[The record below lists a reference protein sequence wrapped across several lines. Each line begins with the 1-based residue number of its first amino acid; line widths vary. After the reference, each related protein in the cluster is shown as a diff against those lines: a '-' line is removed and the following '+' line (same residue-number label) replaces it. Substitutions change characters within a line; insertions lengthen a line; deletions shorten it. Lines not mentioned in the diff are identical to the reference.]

1 MTTSPV
7 DRVVA
12 LLEGIG
18 LSSVDTAT
26 FEPVA
31 QGASGRTI
39 MRAYGVI
46 AIVWTN
52 ERADNASFLP
62 AARGLAALGL
72 RVPRII
78 SYWEDGEGNGACLVD
93 DLGRTDLLNYKQ
105 EAVEDWVLLRER
117 YRACFQTI
125 LPFYAL
131 RPDWELQAPFEES
144 LYRWEQGYF
153 AEHYLGRHR
162 SYSLESQAEFLQQ
175 SIGIELA
182 EDLASLPRMPIHR
195 DLQSQNLMMKDDH
208 AWLIDFQGMRMGRYE
223 YDLASL
229 IFDPYMGLSYE
240 QRLDLLALWEE
251 LSGVQVDRA
260 LFCACGMQRMMQV
273 LGAFANIGY
282 NQEKSWYL
290 DMIPAAEE
298 SLHQLGALAA
308 EGTMAKR
315 LYYMILTCL

>member
-1 MTTSPV
+1 MNISPV
-7 DRVVA
+7 DRVVS

-18 LSSVDTAT
+18 LSSVDTST
-26 FEPVA
+26 FEQVA

-39 MRAYGVI
+39 IRAYGVI

-62 AARGLAALGL
+62 AARGLASLGL

-93 DLGRTDLLNYKQ
+93 DLGKTDLLSYKR
-105 EAVEDWVLLRER
+105 EGWDVLRER
-117 YRACFQTI
+117 YRACFQSI

-131 RPDWELQAPFEES
+131 RPEWDLQEPFDES

-153 AEHYLGRHR
+153 AEHYLGRHCAC
-162 SYSLESQAEFLQQ
+162 SLEQQAEFLRQ
-175 SIGIELA
+175 SVCIELS

-229 IFDPYMGLSYE
+229 IFDPYMNLSLE
-240 QRLDLLALWEE
+240 QRMDLLSLWEE
-251 LSGVQVDRA
+251 VSGVQVDRM

-282 NQEKSWYL
+282 NQDKSWYI
-290 DMIPAAEE
+290 DMIPAAQE
-298 SLHQLGALAA
+298 SLQQLGDIAI
-308 EGTMAKR
+308 EGSMAKR
-315 LYYMILTCL
+315 LYALILTVL

>member
-1 MTTSPV
+1 MDTS
-7 DRVVA
+7 
-12 LLEGIG
+12 
-18 LSSVDTAT
+18 S
-26 FEPVA
+26 FEQVA

-62 AARGLAALGL
+62 AARGLSLLGL

-78 SYWEDGEGNGACLVD
+78 NYWDDGEGNGACLVD
-93 DLGRTDLLNYKQ
+93 DLGRRDLLSYK
-105 EAVEDWVLLRER
+105 EESWGVLRER
-117 YRACFQTI
+117 YRACFETI

-131 RPDWELQAPFEES
+131 RPDWELQEPFDEK

-153 AEHYLGRHR
+153 AEHYLGRHK
-162 SYSLESQAEFLQQ
+162 SCSLENQTEFLNQAVCSQ
-175 SIGIELA
+175 FA

-195 DLQSQNLMMKDDH
+195 DLQSQNLMMKDEQ
-208 AWLIDFQGMRMGRYE
+208 AWMIDFQGMRMGRYE

-229 IFDPYMGLSYE
+229 IFDPYMNLSYE
-240 QRLDLLALWEE
+240 QRMDLLALWEE
-251 LSGVQVDRA
+251 LSGVSVDRS

-282 NQEKSWYL
+282 NQKKSWYL
-290 DMIPAAEE
+290 DVIPAAEDA
-298 SLHQLGALAA
+298 LHQLGGLAA

-315 LYYMILTCL
+315 LYSLIMMNL

>member
-1 MTTSPV
+1 MMTPTQ
-7 DRVVA
+7 RVIS

-18 LSSVDTAT
+18 VSSVDSTS
-26 FEPVA
+26 FEMVA
-31 QGASGRTI
+31 QGASGRVI

-62 AARGLAALGL
+62 AARGLAQLGL
-72 RVPRII
+72 RVPRVI

-93 DLGRTDLLNYKQ
+93 DLGKQDLLSYIQ
-105 EAVEDWVLLRER
+105 DGWESLREK
-117 YRACFQTI
+117 YRLCLETI
-125 LPFYAL
+125 LPLYAL
-131 RPDWELQAPFEES
+131 RPEWELQEPFDES

-153 AEHYLGRHR
+153 AEHYLGRHCAW
-162 SYSLESQAEFLQQ
+162 SVQSQQEFLQQ
-175 SIGIELA
+175 SVCIELA
-182 EDLASLPRMPIHR
+182 EDLSSLPRMPIHR
-195 DLQSQNLMMKDDH
+195 DLQSQNIMMYGDQ

-229 IFDPYMGLSYE
+229 IYDPYMNLGAESRME
-240 QRLDLLALWEE
+240 LLELWEE
-251 LSGVQVDRA
+251 IAGVKVDHA

-282 NQEKSWYL
+282 HQEKSWYL
-290 DMIPAAEE
+290 DMIPAAQE

-315 LYYMILTCL
+315 LYQTLLRTGALEA